1 MEGTVS
7 CNTIQWFPGHMTKA
21 MRMMEDN
28 IALVDAVIE
37 IVDARIPKS
46 SSNPELKKLANGK
59 PMIALLNKSDLA
71 DPDAT
76 AKWLS
81 YYKDNGISA
90 VAVDAKTGKGTE
102 SIVPLVKQ
110 ILADKIAAYEA
121 KGQAGRPIR
130 LMIVGIPNVGKSSLI
145 NRLAKRKAAQT
156 GDKPGVTKGKQWI
169 KLQTNIELLDT
180 PGVLWPKIENQFSAE
195 LLAVTNAIKAEI
207 LDIEAV
213 AADFIGVL
221 ANRRPDM
228 LLERFKVQAEDDISS
243 FDLLEKAAV
252 KRGFIL
258 RGGVADT
265 ERMAHTLLN
274 EYRAGKLGRITLEYP
289 DD

>member
-169 KLQTNIELLDT
+169 KLQTNFELLDT

-274 EYRAGKLGRITLEYP
+274 EYQAGKLGRITLEYP

>member
-90 VAVDAKTGKGTE
+90 VAVDAKNGKGTE

-228 LLERFKVQAEDDISS
+228 LLERFKVHAEDDISS

-274 EYRAGKLGRITLEYP
+274 EYQAGKLGRITLEYP

>member
-274 EYRAGKLGRITLEYP
+274 EYQAGKLGRITLEYP